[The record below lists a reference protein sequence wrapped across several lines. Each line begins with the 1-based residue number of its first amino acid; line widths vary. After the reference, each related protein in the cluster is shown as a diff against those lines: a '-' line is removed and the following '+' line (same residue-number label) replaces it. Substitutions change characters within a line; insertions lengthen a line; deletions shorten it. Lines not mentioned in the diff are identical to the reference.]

1 MKNCHK
7 KLKELIEEVVLV
19 DLEDELDSIYEI
31 IAKDKRSNEEQKE
44 TLKELHEM
52 RDEFN
57 EILKEIEERSLS
69 TQECQGLYEEI
80 EAMLQGDDEEED

>member
-7 KLKELIEEVVLV
+7 KLKELIEEVVLA

-31 IAKDKRSNEEQKE
+31 IAKDKRSDEEQKE

-57 EILKEIEERSLS
+57 EIIKEIEERSLS
-69 TQECQGLYEEI
+69 SEECQELYSEI
-80 EAMLQGDDEEED
+80 EDMIAEEEED